1 MPQIWKRPPS
11 ACVCRSTGGSSDF
24 AANIIDRHISVTQM
38 VYYGFRK
45 RESKN
50 KLRATNIITA
60 PSNLDK
66 HIHRLQPLPNLRH
79 KVVTQDSR
87 EQSSKLFLLR
97 YNSSPYDR

>member
-1 MPQIWKRPPS
+1 MKSNSVSP
-11 ACVCRSTGGSSDF
+11 CVCRSTGGSSDI

-66 HIHRLQPLPNLRH
+66 HTHTQTAANSKSEAHRSY
-79 KVVTQDSR
+79 SR
-87 EQSSKLFLLR
+87 FTGAIF
-97 YNSSPYDR
+97 